1 MLIGVPSETKI
12 QEYRVAATPDG
23 VRDLVARGH
32 DVVVERGAGGGS
44 SFPDSDYEQAGATL
58 GSVEEAWGA
67 ELVLKVKE
75 PQPGEYGHLRDDQV
89 LFTYLHLA
97 ADRGLTDALM
107 EAGTTAIAYE
117 TVRDRNGRLPLLA
130 PMSEVAG
137 QLAVLSGISYLQK
150 PLGGRGLLPG
160 AVPGIPPARVVIVG
174 GGAVGYNAAVIALGV
189 GAHVQLL
196 DTSVDRL
203 RSLETMLSGSL
214 ELLVSTSSRLTE
226 CIAHADLVV
235 GAVLVPGASA
245 PKVIT
250 EEMVRSMRPGS
261 VICDVSI
268 DQGGCCETSRPTTYA
283 DPVFEY
289 AGVTHYCV
297 ANLPGAVPVS
307 STLAVTNATL
317 PYVFELA
324 DRGWRDALS
333 HDAALAEGL
342 NVCAGRVTHPAV
354 AAAFGLEYS
363 PIEDVLAI
371 AGSAR

>member
-1 MLIGVPSETKI
+1 MQIGVPSEIKVE
-12 QEYRVAATPDG
+12 EYRVAATPEG
-23 VRDLVARGH
+23 VRELVARGH
-32 DVVVERGAGGGS
+32 DVVVERGAGEGS
-44 SFPDSDYEQAGATL
+44 SFSDLDYREAGAAL
-58 GSVEEAWGA
+58 GSTGDAWDA

-75 PQPGEYGHLRDDQV
+75 PQPTEYGHLRDDLT

-97 ADRGLTDALM
+97 ADPRLTEALIAA
-107 EAGTTAIAYE
+107 ETTAIAYE
-117 TVRDRNGRLPLLA
+117 TVRDGAGRLPLLA

-137 QLAVLSGISYLQK
+137 QLAVLSGVTYLQK
-150 PLGGRGLLPG
+150 PRGGRGLLPG

-174 GGAVGYNAAVIALGV
+174 GGAVGYNAALIALGV

-196 DTSVDRL
+196 DTSVERL
-203 RSLETMLSGSL
+203 RTLETMLSGRI
-214 ELLVSTSSRLTE
+214 ELLVSTASRLAE
-226 CIAHADLVV
+226 CVAQADLVV

-250 EEMVRSMRPGS
+250 AEMVRSMRPGS

-289 AGVTHYCV
+289 AGVIHYCV

-307 STLAVTNATL
+307 STLAITNATL
-317 PYVFELA
+317 PYVLALA
-324 DRGWRDALS
+324 DRGWRDAVAQ
-333 HDAALAEGL
+333 DPALAGGL

-354 AAAFGLEYS
+354 AAALRLEYT
-363 PIEDVLAI
+363 PIRDVLGTAVH
-371 AGSAR
+371 A

>member
-1 MLIGVPSETKI
+1 MKIGVPSETKV

-32 DVVVERGAGGGS
+32 DVVVERGAGAGS
-44 SFPDSDYEQAGATL
+44 SFSDRDYEQVGAAL
-58 GSVEEAWGA
+58 GSTADAWEA

-75 PQPGEYGHLRDDQV
+75 PQPSEYDYLRHDQV

-97 ADRGLTDALM
+97 ADPQLADALM
-107 EAGTTAIAYE
+107 AAGTTASAYE
-117 TVRDRNGRLPLLA
+117 TVREPDGRLPLLA

-137 QLAVLSGISYLQK
+137 QLAVLSGITYLQK
-150 PLGGRGLLPG
+150 PRGGRGLLPG

-174 GGAVGYNAAVIALGV
+174 GGAVGYNAALIALGV

-196 DTSVDRL
+196 DTSVQRL
-203 RSLETMLSGSL
+203 RALETMLSGSL
-214 ELLVSTSSRLTE
+214 ELLVSTSSRLAE
-226 CIAHADLVV
+226 CVAQADLVV

-250 EEMVRSMRPGS
+250 EPMIRSMRSGS
-261 VICDVSI
+261 VVCDVSI
-268 DQGGCCETSRPTTYA
+268 DQGGCFETSRPTTYD
-283 DPVFEY
+283 DPVYEY

-317 PYVFELA
+317 PYVFALA
-324 DRGWRDALS
+324 DRGWRDAIGA
-333 HDAALAEGL
+333 DPVLAGGL
-342 NVCAGRVTHPAV
+342 NVCGGRVTHPAV
-354 AAAFGLEYS
+354 AEALGLDPT
-363 PIEDVLAI
+363 PIAELLAPVP
-371 AGSAR
+371 A